1 MGDLDRFSDAPSV
14 FIPQPC
20 IANVSAE
27 KLVYQYQPFQD
38 NVSIRIF
45 TLAPGK
51 PSEPLRGTLEAI
63 RIDEIGSYE
72 AISYVWKEDGPP
84 NCKYEIVIT
93 TDDDDDDERLL
104 ELTEGGNIF
113 AALRRIRLPDRGR
126 RIWADQICINQDD
139 LDERS
144 QQVQFM
150 NRIYKDASHVLVW
163 LGLDSNGEAI
173 SAFSLIHSLHKTFQN
188 AGGES
193 YARLAD
199 ELGKEVKNNKKGLQS
214 LTNRKWFRRGWI
226 VQEIGTAA
234 PATMFWGD
242 AEIDWTIL
250 HRVCESL
257 TDYHHLRKELNI
269 NTSDIKFLF
278 QRFIEPDAT
287 SHHANRFNFIYE
299 LHRARSLNFT
309 NDRDRIFA
317 FLGHYSLTSTHF
329 SSSDLASITPT
340 YTMSVE
346 QVYTDLAKR
355 SLRGSQGD
363 SALITLAAV
372 QHPAGRLPSR
382 DDWALAHSSGLPSWV
397 PDWRTYQGF
406 ILSEPIN
413 PHRAHGSS
421 KPKLQID
428 DDSALLRIH
437 GVYVDTIEACSPRL
451 KNKDFHGKSH
461 MIESLWNEVCQKKS
475 FNLDN
480 NYRNGQEKAF
490 FAFMQTLTNGCVQI
504 AGREGIPY
512 NEIPASRWLEQ
523 AAMYL
528 VGALGDSSSVSLE
541 IRTLAEEA
549 KSKHEKEEWSRWAN
563 GASKNRIFARTESG
577 YYVLG
582 PAVMEKGDVVCVLF
596 GGKLPFCLRPVGER
610 YLLVGECYAHGLMEG
625 EALDMM
631 ARGEC
636 FEKEFEIV

>member
-1 MGDLDRFSDAPSV
+1 MGDLGRFSDASSA

-20 IANVSAE
+20 IANVSAQ
-27 KLVYQYQPFQD
+27 KLGYQYQPFQD

-63 RIDEIGSYE
+63 QIDEIGSYE

-84 NCKYEIVIT
+84 NCKYEIVIN
-93 TDDDDDDERLL
+93 TDDGDERLL

-126 RIWADQICINQDD
+126 RIWADQICINQED
-139 LDERS
+139 LNERS

-173 SAFSLIHSLHKTFQN
+173 SAFSLIHNLHQTLQN
-188 AGGES
+188 ASGES
-193 YARLAD
+193 HTRLAD
-199 ELGKEVKNNKKGLQS
+199 DLEQEVKKNKNALQS
-214 LTNRKWFRRGWI
+214 LTSRKWFKRGWI

-242 AEIDWTIL
+242 AEIDWKIL
-250 HRVCESL
+250 HSVCESL

-317 FLGHYSLTSTHF
+317 FLGHYSLTSDDF
-329 SSSDLASITPT
+329 FNSELASITPN
-340 YTMSVE
+340 YSMSVE

-372 QHPAGRLPSR
+372 QHPSGRLPSR
-382 DDWALAHSSGLPSWV
+382 EGPPLAHDSGLPSWV

-421 KPKLQID
+421 TPKLEID
-428 DDSALLRIH
+428 DDSAILRIH
-437 GVYVDTIEACSPRL
+437 GVYIDTIEACSPLL

-461 MIESLWNEVCQKKS
+461 MIEFLWKEICQKKS
-475 FNLDN
+475 FSLDDK
-480 NYRNGQEKAF
+480 YRNGEEQAF
-490 FAFMQTLTNGCVQI
+490 FAFMQTLSNGCVQI

-528 VGALGDSSSVSLE
+528 IGALENSSAVSSE
-541 IRTLAEEA
+541 IQKLAARA
-549 KSKHEKEEWSRWAN
+549 KSKHEKEEWSRSAN

-596 GGKLPFCLRPVGER
+596 GGKLPFCLRPVGKQ
-610 YLLVGECYAHGLMEG
+610 YLLVGECYTHGLMEG

-631 ARGEC
+631 TRGEC
-636 FEKEFEIV
+636 SEKEFEIV

>member
-1 MGDLDRFSDAPSV
+1 MRGPDRFSDASI
-14 FIPQPC
+14 FIPQPY
-20 IANVSAE
+20 IANVSAR
-27 KLVYQYQPFQD
+27 KLGYQYQPFQD

-51 PSEPLRGTLEAI
+51 PSEPLRGTLDAI
-63 RIDEIGSYE
+63 QIDEVGSYE
-72 AISYVWKEDGPP
+72 AISYVWAEPGPL
-84 NCKYEIVIT
+84 NCKYEIVIN
-93 TDDDDDDERLL
+93 TDGDDERLL
-104 ELTEGGNIF
+104 ELKEGGNIF
-113 AALRRIRLPDRGR
+113 AALRRIRLPDQGR
-126 RIWADQICINQDD
+126 RIWADQICINQND
-139 LDERS
+139 LNERS

-163 LGLDSNGEAI
+163 LGLDTNGEAT
-173 SAFSLIHSLHKTFQN
+173 SAFSLIHNLHATLQN
-188 AGGES
+188 AGGAS
-193 YARLAD
+193 HARPVDNL
-199 ELGKEVKNNKKGLQS
+199 EQEVKNNRKALQS
-214 LTNRKWFRRGWI
+214 LTSRNWFKRGWI

-250 HRVCESL
+250 HSVCESL

-287 SHHANRFNFIYE
+287 SHHANRFNFVYE

-317 FLGHYSLTSTHF
+317 FLGHYSLISADSLNHE
-329 SSSDLASITPT
+329 LASITPN

-346 QVYTDLAKR
+346 QVYIDLAKR

-372 QHPAGRLPSR
+372 QHLVGRLPSS
-382 DDWALAHSSGLPSWV
+382 DGSALPHDGGLPSWV

-421 KPKLQID
+421 TPKLQID
-428 DDSALLRIH
+428 DDSTLLRIW
-437 GVYVDTIEACSPRL
+437 GVDVDTIEACSPPL

-461 MIESLWNEVCQKKS
+461 MIEFLWNEICQKKS
-475 FNLDN
+475 FNLDDE
-480 NYRNGQEKAF
+480 YRNGQEKAF
-490 FAFMQTLTNGCVQI
+490 FAFMQTLSNGCVQI
-504 AGREGIPY
+504 AGREGISY
-512 NEIPASRWLEQ
+512 TEIPASRWLEQ

-528 VGALGDSSSVSLE
+528 IGALGDSSTVSSE
-541 IRTLAEEA
+541 IQTLAAEA
-549 KSKHEKEEWSRWAN
+549 KCKHEKEEWSRSAN
-563 GASKNRIFARTESG
+563 GASKNRIFARTKSG

-582 PAVMEKGDVVCVLF
+582 PAVMEKGDIVCVLF
-596 GGKLPFCLRPVGER
+596 GGKLPFCLRPVGKR
-610 YLLVGECYAHGLMEG
+610 YLLVGECYTHGLMKG
-625 EALDMM
+625 EALGMV
-631 ARGEC
+631 ARGELS
-636 FEKEFEIV
+636 ERKFEIV

>member
-1 MGDLDRFSDAPSV
+1 MGDLDRFSDPSSV

-20 IANVSAE
+20 IANVSTK
-27 KLVYQYQPFQD
+27 KLGYQYQPFQD

-45 TLAPGK
+45 TLAPGQ

-63 RIDEIGSYE
+63 EIDEIGSYE

-84 NCKYEIVIT
+84 NCKYEIVINT
-93 TDDDDDDERLL
+93 DDDDERLL

-113 AALRRIRLPDRGR
+113 AALRRIRLPDQGR

-139 LDERS
+139 LNERS

-163 LGLDSNGEAI
+163 LGLDSNGEATA
-173 SAFSLIHSLHKTFQN
+173 AFSLIRSLHKTLQN
-188 AGGES
+188 AGGAS
-193 YARLAD
+193 HARRAD
-199 ELGKEVKNNKKGLQS
+199 DLEQEVKKNKKALQS
-214 LTNRKWFRRGWI
+214 LTSRKWFKRGWI

-242 AEIDWTIL
+242 AEIDWKIL
-250 HRVCESL
+250 HSVCESL

-287 SHHANRFNFIYE
+287 SYHANRFNFIYE

-317 FLGHYSLTSTHF
+317 FLGHYSLTSADF
-329 SSSDLASITPT
+329 FNSELASITPN
-340 YTMSVE
+340 YSMSVE

-355 SLRGSQGD
+355 SLRGSKGD

-372 QHPAGRLPSR
+372 QHLAGTLPSR
-382 DDWALAHSSGLPSWV
+382 DGSALPSDRGLPSWV

-421 KPKLQID
+421 MPKLQID
-428 DDSALLRIH
+428 DDYGILRIH
-437 GVYVDTIEACSPRL
+437 GVYVDTIEACSPLL

-461 MIESLWNEVCQKKS
+461 MIELLWREICQKKS
-475 FNLDN
+475 FNLDDR
-480 NYRNGQEKAF
+480 YRSGKEQAF
-490 FAFMQTLTNGCVQI
+490 FAFMQTLSNGCVQI
-504 AGREGIPY
+504 AGREGVPY

-528 VGALGDSSSVSLE
+528 VGALGDSSAVSPE
-541 IRTLAEEA
+541 MRKLADEA
-549 KSKHEKEEWSRWAN
+549 KCKHEKEEWSRSAN
-563 GASKNRIFARTESG
+563 GASKNRIFARTESE

-582 PAVMEKGDVVCVLF
+582 PAVMEKGDVICVLF
-596 GGKLPFCLRPVGER
+596 GGKLPFCLRPVGR
-610 YLLVGECYAHGLMEG
+610 QYLFVGECYAHGLMNG

-631 ARGEC
+631 TRGEC
-636 FEKEFEIV
+636 SEEEFEIV

>member
-1 MGDLDRFSDAPSV
+1 MGDLDRFSDASSV

-20 IANVSAE
+20 IANVSAK
-27 KLVYQYQPFQD
+27 KLGYQYQPFQD
-38 NVSIRIF
+38 NASIRIF

-84 NCKYEIVIT
+84 NCKYEIVIN
-93 TDDDDDDERLL
+93 TDDNEERLL

-173 SAFSLIHSLHKTFQN
+173 SAFSLIHNLHQTLQN

-199 ELGKEVKNNKKGLQS
+199 GLEQEVKNSKNALHS
-214 LTNRKWFRRGWI
+214 LTSRKWFKRGWI

-242 AEIDWTIL
+242 AEIDWKIL
-250 HRVCESL
+250 HGVCESL

-278 QRFIEPDAT
+278 QRFIEPDVT

-317 FLGHYSLTSTHF
+317 FLGHYSLTSAY
-329 SSSDLASITPT
+329 SQNNPLASITSN

-346 QVYTDLAKR
+346 QVYIDLAKR

-372 QHPAGRLPSR
+372 QHLVGRLPSR
-382 DDWALAHSSGLPSWV
+382 DDPILAHNGLPSWV

-421 KPKLQID
+421 KPKLEIG

-437 GVYVDTIEACSPRL
+437 GVYVDTIEACSPPL
-451 KNKDFHGKSH
+451 KNKDFHGKSR
-461 MIESLWNEVCQKKS
+461 MTELLWNEICQKKS
-475 FNLDN
+475 FNLDDR
-480 NYRNGQEKAF
+480 YRNSQEGAF
-490 FAFMQTLTNGCVQI
+490 FAFMQTLGNGCVQI

-528 VGALGDSSSVSLE
+528 VGALGDSGIVSLE
-541 IRTLAEEA
+541 IRTLADEA
-549 KSKHEKEEWSRWAN
+549 KCKHEKEEWSRSAN
-563 GASKNRIFARTESG
+563 GASKNRIFARTTSG

-596 GGKLPFCLRPVGER
+596 GGKLPFCLRPIGER

-631 ARGEC
+631 DYGEC
-636 FEKEFEIV
+636 SEKEFEIV

>member
-1 MGDLDRFSDAPSV
+1 MSP
-14 FIPQPC
+14 PK
-20 IANVSAE
+20 
-27 KLVYQYQPFQD
+27 KLGYQYQPFQD

-45 TLAPGK
+45 TVAPGK

-63 RIDEIGSYE
+63 KIDEIGSYE

-84 NCKYEIVIT
+84 NCKYEIVIN
-93 TDDDDDDERLL
+93 TDDDQRLL

-126 RIWADQICINQDD
+126 RIWADQICVNQED
-139 LDERS
+139 LIERS

-173 SAFSLIHSLHKTFQN
+173 SAFSLIHNLHQTLQN

-199 ELGKEVKNNKKGLQS
+199 DLEQEVKNSKNALHS
-214 LTNRKWFRRGWI
+214 LTSRKWFKRGWI

-242 AEIDWTIL
+242 AEIDWKIL
-250 HRVCESL
+250 HSVCESL
-257 TDYHHLRKELNI
+257 TYYHHLRKELNI

-317 FLGHYSLTSTHF
+317 FLGHYSLTSAY
-329 SSSDLASITPT
+329 SQNNELASITPN

-346 QVYTDLAKR
+346 QVYIDLAKR
-355 SLRGSQGD
+355 SLRGNKGD

-372 QHPAGRLPSR
+372 QHLVGSLPSR
-382 DDWALAHSSGLPSWV
+382 EGPALPHDGGLPSWV

-421 KPKLQID
+421 KPKLEID
-428 DDSALLRIH
+428 DDSALLRVH
-437 GVYVDTIEACSPRL
+437 GVFVDTIEACSPPLR
-451 KNKDFHGKSH
+451 NKDFHGKSH
-461 MIESLWNEVCQKKS
+461 MIEFLWNEICQKKG
-475 FNLDN
+475 FNLDDK
-480 NYRNGQEKAF
+480 YRNGQEGAF
-490 FAFMQTLTNGCVQI
+490 FAFMQTLSNGCVQI

-528 VGALGDSSSVSLE
+528 VGALGDSNTVSLE
-541 IRTLAEEA
+541 IKTLAEEV
-549 KSKHEKEEWSRWAN
+549 KCKHRKEEWSRSAN
-563 GASKNRIFARTESG
+563 GASKNRVFARTESG
-577 YYVLG
+577 FYVLG

-596 GGKLPFCLRPVGER
+596 GGKLPFCLRPIANQ
-610 YLLVGECYAHGLMEG
+610 YILVGECYTYGLMEG

-631 ARGEC
+631 TRGEC
-636 FEKEFEIV
+636 SETEFEIV

>member
-1 MGDLDRFSDAPSV
+1 MGDLGRFSDASSA

-20 IANVSAE
+20 IANVSA
-27 KLVYQYQPFQD
+27 KRLGYQYQPFQD

-63 RIDEIGSYE
+63 QIDEIGSYE

-84 NCKYEIVIT
+84 NCKYEIVINT
-93 TDDDDDDERLL
+93 NDDDERVL

-126 RIWADQICINQDD
+126 RIWADQICINQED

-173 SAFSLIHSLHKTFQN
+173 SAFSLIHSLHQTLQN
-188 AGGES
+188 VGGGS
-193 YARLAD
+193 YDRLAND
-199 ELGKEVKNNKKGLQS
+199 LEQEVKKNKKALQS
-214 LTNRKWFRRGWI
+214 LTSRKWFKRGWI

-242 AEIDWTIL
+242 AEIDWKIL
-250 HRVCESL
+250 HSVCESL

-287 SHHANRFNFIYE
+287 SHHANRFNFLYE

-309 NDRDRIFA
+309 NDSDRIFA
-317 FLGHYSLTSTHF
+317 FLGHYSLTSADF
-329 SSSDLASITPT
+329 FNSELASITPN
-340 YTMSVE
+340 YAMGF
-346 QVYTDLAKR
+346 
-355 SLRGSQGD
+355 GSD
-363 SALITLAAV
+363 KLAAV
-372 QHPAGRLPSR
+372 QHVVGSLPSR
-382 DDWALAHSSGLPSWV
+382 DGPALLNGRGLPSWV

-421 KPKLQID
+421 KPKLEID

-437 GVYVDTIEACSPRL
+437 GVYVDTIEACSPPL
-451 KNKDFHGKSH
+451 KNKDFHGKSS
-461 MIESLWNEVCQKKS
+461 MIEFLWNHICQKKT
-475 FNLDN
+475 FNLDEK
-480 NYRNGQEKAF
+480 YRNGQERAF
-490 FAFMQTLTNGCVQI
+490 FAFMQTLSNGCVQI
-504 AGREGIPY
+504 AGREGVPY
-512 NEIPASRWLEQ
+512 NEISASRWLEQ

-528 VGALGDSSSVSLE
+528 MGTLGDTSTVSPE
-541 IRTLAEEA
+541 IQELAAEA
-549 KSKHEKEEWSRWAN
+549 KRKHQKEEWSRSAN

-582 PAVMEKGDVVCVLF
+582 PAVMEKGDVICVLF
-596 GGKLPFCLRPVGER
+596 GGKLPFCLRPVGKR
-610 YLLVGECYAHGLMEG
+610 YLLVGECYTHGLMEG

-631 ARGEC
+631 KRGEC
-636 FEKEFEIV
+636 SEKEFEIV

>member
-1 MGDLDRFSDAPSV
+1 MRGPDRFSDASSV

-20 IANVSAE
+20 IANVSA
-27 KLVYQYQPFQD
+27 KKPGYQYQPFQD

-63 RIDEIGSYE
+63 EIDEVGSYE
-72 AISYVWKEDGPP
+72 AISYVWADPGPP
-84 NCKYEIVIT
+84 NCKYEIAIN
-93 TDDDDDDERLL
+93 TDDGDERLL
-104 ELTEGGNIF
+104 ELKEGGNIF

-126 RIWADQICINQDD
+126 RIWADQICINQND
-139 LDERS
+139 LNERS

-163 LGLDSNGEAI
+163 LGLDSNGEAL
-173 SAFSLIHSLHKTFQN
+173 SAFSLIHNLHKRLQN
-188 AGGES
+188 DGGDS
-193 YARLAD
+193 HARLAD
-199 ELGKEVKNNKKGLQS
+199 DLEQEVKKNGKALEN
-214 LTNRKWFRRGWI
+214 LTSRKWFKRGWI

-242 AEIDWTIL
+242 AEIDWTTL
-250 HRVCESL
+250 HSVCESL

-287 SHHANRFNFIYE
+287 SHHANRFNFVYE

-317 FLGHYSLTSTHF
+317 FLGHYSLTSAD
-329 SSSDLASITPT
+329 SPNYELASITPN

-346 QVYTDLAKR
+346 QVYIDLAKR

-372 QHPAGRLPSR
+372 QHLVGGLPARDSSPLPR
-382 DDWALAHSSGLPSWV
+382 DRGLPSWV

-421 KPKLQID
+421 TPKLHID
-428 DDSALLRIH
+428 DDSTLLRIH

-451 KNKDFHGKSH
+451 KNKDFHGKSS
-461 MIESLWNEVCQKKS
+461 MIEFLWNEVCQKES
-475 FNLDN
+475 FNLDDD
-480 NYRNGQEKAF
+480 YRSGQEGAF
-490 FAFMQTLTNGCVQI
+490 FAFMQTLSNGCVQI

-523 AAMYL
+523 AALYL
-528 VGALGDSSSVSLE
+528 MGALGDSRAVSLE
-541 IRTLAEEA
+541 MRKLAAEA
-549 KSKHEKEEWSRWAN
+549 KCKHKKEEWSRSAN

-582 PAVMEKGDVVCVLF
+582 PAVMEEGDVVCVLF
-596 GGKLPFCLRPVGER
+596 GGKLPFCLRPVGKR
-610 YLLVGECYAHGLMEG
+610 YLLVGECYVHGLMEG

-631 ARGEC
+631 ARGEVS
-636 FEKEFEIV
+636 EKEFEIL